1 MLLLQPPLRLRLRP
15 AWSWIRL
22 RRRYKQGPLKEPKR
36 LLAKPPLRLRPAWS
50 WIRLRR
56 RYNQGS
62 PVPARRKRSRKE
74 WLLRNALH
82 QRRRPTQRKRPAR
95 LLKRNEFKRA
105 RPADGF
111 CLPLFIIV
119 LDAVRH

>member
-1 MLLLQPPLRLRLRP
+1 MLLLQPPLR
-15 AWSWIRL
+15 
-22 RRRYKQGPLKEPKR
+22 
-36 LLAKPPLRLRPAWS
+36 LRLRPAWS

-82 QRRRPTQRKRPAR
+82 QRRRPTQRKRPER

-105 RPADGF
+105 RRADGF
-111 CLPLFIIV
+111 CLPLFPIALDAVRHLVTRRIV
-119 LDAVRH
+119 LDAVG